1 MSTDRYRDLSGD
13 LIHLARLFVE
23 RGLEPWPEFVAA
35 LIVGSV
41 AHGEARPDSDVDCI
55 LVFDPLDERI
65 VPAEFVWIPATGSYH
80 TIFEVG
86 ASEVGGIQIDAK
98 RVSLGELRTH
108 EWEEGLRHDL
118 ASALILADRRGKVAA
133 VLEERLRYPDELRR
147 SRVAEHYARAR
158 YYAEEWRLQAW
169 LARGG
174 PACAHD
180 QLDAAFGEVVGL
192 LHAWNAVWIPWR
204 YRRLLSA
211 LKLPWLPEGFGESAD
226 AIVAAASP
234 TEESLAAR
242 RGSVVRVLDAIGSE
256 LRAAGLLADPD
267 EAFAAAHPELGY
279 GHNMDAWRRGH
290 ERLLRERTSQRAW
303 GCRS

>member
-1 MSTDRYRDLSGD
+1 MSTDRYRDLSGH
-13 LIHLARLFVE
+13 LIRLARLFVE
-23 RGLEPWPEFVAA
+23 RELDPWPEFVAA

-65 VPAEFVWIPATGSYH
+65 VPAEFVWIPETDSCH
-80 TIFEVG
+80 TIFEVE
-86 ASEVGGIQIDAK
+86 ASEVGGVQIDAK
-98 RVSLGELRTH
+98 RMSLEEFRTR
-108 EWEEGLRHDL
+108 EWEEGFKHDL
-118 ASALILADRRGKVAA
+118 ADALVLRDRSGEVTA
-133 VLEERLRYPDELRR
+133 VLEERLRYPEELRR
-147 SRVAEHYARAR
+147 SRVAKHCARAW
-158 YYAEEWRLQAW
+158 YYAEEWRLKAW

-180 QLDAAFGEVVGL
+180 QLDAAFGEVVEL
-192 LHAWNAVWIPWR
+192 LHAYNAVWMPWR
-204 YRRLLSA
+204 YRWLLSA

-234 TEESLAAR
+234 TEESLAER
-242 RGSVVRVLDAIGSE
+242 RSSVVRVLDAIGSE
-256 LRAAGLLADPD
+256 LRAAGLLADPG

-290 ERLLRERTSQRAW
+290 ERLLGERTS
-303 GCRS
+303 